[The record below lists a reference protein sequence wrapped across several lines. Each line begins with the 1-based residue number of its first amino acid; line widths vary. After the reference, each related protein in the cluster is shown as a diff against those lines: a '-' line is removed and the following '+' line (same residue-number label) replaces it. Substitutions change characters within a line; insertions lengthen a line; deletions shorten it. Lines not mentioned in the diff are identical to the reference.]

1 MQPLRP
7 HPALRRSP
15 DTGGRIAR
23 RRRHRR
29 PQPASGGQRPGHALR
44 RRHPNRKRPAR
55 NRSARTQPRL
65 PVAHRT
71 RPSLRP
77 PQMRR
82 LPRRQNRP
90 FRRPQPMDYRRSRP
104 TRRTNPARRKL
115 RRPDRHRH
123 RTGRRPSTQCPRL
136 PHPAPTPPHRPR
148 QPPAPAADGQTAGR
162 HRIARPAPDRRP
174 ARKIPRRPRRR
185 PASRHP
191 DRPRR
196 RRPHQPA
203 CRPHPAGGTRH
214 RRTPGRSRRN
224 AVRRIPAIRLGG

>member
-1 MQPLRP
+1 
-7 HPALRRSP
+7 
-15 DTGGRIAR
+15 
-23 RRRHRR
+23 
-29 PQPASGGQRPGHALR
+29 
-44 RRHPNRKRPAR
+44 
-55 NRSARTQPRL
+55 
-65 PVAHRT
+65 
-71 RPSLRP
+71 
-77 PQMRR
+77 
-82 LPRRQNRP
+82 
-90 FRRPQPMDYRRSRP
+90 MDYRRSRP

-115 RRPDRHRH
+115 RRPHRHRH
-123 RTGRRPSTQCPRL
+123 RTGRRPPTQRPRL

-162 HRIARPAPDRRP
+162 PRIARPAPDRRP

-203 CRPHPAGGTRH
+203 RRSNPAGGTRH

-224 AVRRIPAIRLGG
+224 AVRRIPAIRLGGRNRPLPSGQNPRRQRPQPVRPARKPRRTATTRIMANPFRSNPRRRRPQTSAAQKRGRLKTDFVFQTASYPINNRIHRKHSVG